1 MEMSLWIRMVNVFRG
16 ERVSRGID
24 EELEAHVVEAVA
36 EGRDVVEAR
45 RALGSALRLR
55 EESRDAKL
63 LTRLDSLLSDAVF
76 GWRQLRKTKVTSAAA
91 VLSLALATGGCTAA
105 FRLIDALLLRPLPVT
120 GTERLYLPYRSGIG
134 WDGKPESFDGW
145 AYPAFQRM
153 RAGVEEQAE
162 LLAISFS
169 ERVDLTFNSDQ
180 DMEKAQLQY
189 VSGATFGTFGL
200 RPELGR
206 LLMESDDVT
215 PGAHP
220 YAVLSHEYWVSRFG
234 QDRGVVGRTF
244 RMGSQIYEVV
254 GVAKKPFTGT
264 EPGVMTDVFVPMVV
278 VGAVAGVTLG
288 IFSVQYIESLFYQ
301 VKGTDVTMLAFP
313 SLAIFGAA
321 LVTAVVPV
329 MRAVRIDPAEM
340 LRAE

>member
-1 MEMSLWIRMVNVFRG
+1 MSLWTRMANVFRG

-24 EELEAHVVEAVA
+24 EELETHVAEAVA

-45 RALGSALRLR
+45 RALGSTLRLR

-63 LTRLDSLLSDAVF
+63 LTWLDSLLRDAVF
-76 GWRQLRKTKVTSAAA
+76 GWRQLKKTKVTSAEA

-105 FRLIDALLLRPLPVT
+105 FRLIDALLLKPLPVT
-120 GTERLYLPYRSGIG
+120 GTERLYLPYRCGIG

-153 RAGVEEQAE
+153 RAVVEEQAE
-162 LLAISFS
+162 LLAISYS
-169 ERVDLTFNSDQ
+169 ERVDLTFSSDQ

-206 LLMESDDVT
+206 LLVESDDVT

-220 YAVLSHEYWVSRFG
+220 YAVLSHEYWVNRFG
-234 QDRGVVGRTF
+234 QDRT
-244 RMGSQIYEVV
+244 YL
-254 GVAKKPFTGT
+254 PF
-264 EPGVMTDVFVPMVV
+264 EPAHEF
-278 VGAVAGVTLG
+278 
-288 IFSVQYIESLFYQ
+288 
-301 VKGTDVTMLAFP
+301 
-313 SLAIFGAA
+313 SLAI
-321 LVTAVVPV
+321 
-329 MRAVRIDPAEM
+329 
-340 LRAE
+340 